1 MDQARHRWPVA
12 GAGRL
17 REDCGVSELSKV
29 RVEIG
34 ESYLFTRVF
43 IDDKELPGITRI
55 WFDSGDFN
63 GNGPLKRMTNS
74 TRIHVEFYPR
84 ELVVEGEGRTDL
96 LEVHPM
102 YSGSK
107 R

>member
-1 MDQARHRWPVA
+1 M
-12 GAGRL
+12 
-17 REDCGVSELSKV
+17 SELHKV
-29 RVEIG
+29 RIEIG
-34 ESYLFTRVF
+34 DSYLFTRVY
-43 IDDKELPGITRI
+43 IDDKELKGVTRI

-63 GNGPLKRMTNS
+63 GNGPAMRMTNA

-84 ELVVEGEGRTDL
+84 ELVVEGESNRTDL

-102 YSGSK
+102 YTGSK